1 MVHISSM
8 LCEADVECML
18 IRFCT
23 RLSGC
28 TYLQKFTNCRRMQAV
43 AKVVMGLPLTLLI
56 YVLQEDLDMAIM
68 QLLLW

>member
-1 MVHISSM
+1 M

-18 IRFCT
+18 VRLCT

-28 TYLQKFTNCRRMQAV
+28 TDLQKVTNCTRMQAV
-43 AKVVMGLPLTLLI
+43 AKVAMGLPLMLLI